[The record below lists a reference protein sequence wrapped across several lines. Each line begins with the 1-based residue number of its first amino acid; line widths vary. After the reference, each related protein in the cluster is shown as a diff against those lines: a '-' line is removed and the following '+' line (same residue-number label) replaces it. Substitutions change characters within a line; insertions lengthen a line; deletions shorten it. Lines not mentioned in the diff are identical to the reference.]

1 MSTAEERFIQWALRD
16 GERQRKLL
24 SVPRVGDLPRV
35 VATPRLQDAS
45 VACAVWNPGGTGRLR
60 LAYPVPAR
68 VHPPL
73 RPGALEFHDTYL
85 VLDDVPLLHWRENG
99 CPSCEQ
105 LARAA
110 ADRPSDVCLATSGL
124 HALTRD
130 SLANDPAAC
139 VPWLTWLFTLLP
151 VGFYLVTLKDYD
163 PIVARLSDKATCMDE
178 SLATGLPAPFTA
190 LTRFDERASRG
201 RVPRRLVPT
210 QQLGIVRPGS
220 VARARVL
227 HRTHPGIALHL
238 HEGAA
243 ALLDGHHR
251 ALAAAEADVAF
262 ACITVIPGGVAFPP
276 QETGASCSA
285 WARGAP
291 EVVFR
296 PARVAL
302 PLNDVPGEL
311 HEWILACALAACSSR
326 RWEWDKKVVERWEAD
341 FEVAGG

>member
-1 MSTAEERFIQWALRD
+1 MSTTEERFIQWARRD

-24 SVPRVGDLPRV
+24 SVPLVGDLPRV

-45 VACAVWNPGGTGRLR
+45 VACAIWNPAGTGRLR

-85 VLDDVPLLHWRENG
+85 VLDDVPLLHWRESG

-110 ADRPSDVCLATSGL
+110 AARPSDVCLATSGL

-139 VPWLTWLFTLLP
+139 VPWLAWLFTLLP

-163 PIVARLSDKATCMDE
+163 PIVARLNDAATCTDE
-178 SLATGLPAPFTA
+178 SPATGLPAPFTA
-190 LTRFDERASRG
+190 LTRFDERAFRDDM
-201 RVPRRLVPT
+201 PRRLVPT
-210 QQLGIVRPGS
+210 QQLGIVRPES
-220 VARARVL
+220 VARARIL

-238 HEGAA
+238 HDGAA

-251 ALAAAEADVAF
+251 ALAAAEAGVAF
-262 ACITVIPGGVAFPP
+262 TCITVIPGTVAFPALKV
-276 QETGASCSA
+276 GASCST
-285 WARGAP
+285 WADGVP
-291 EVVFR
+291 EVGFR
-296 PARVAL
+296 PANVVL
-302 PLNDVPGEL
+302 PLDEVPEEL
-311 HEWILACALAACSSR
+311 LDWTRARALAACSSR
-326 RWEWDKKVVERWEAD
+326 RWEWDQQMVDRWEASFD
-341 FEVAGG
+341 VARG